1 VDVRWI
7 PGQPGE
13 GQIADRRPGLH
24 GIIEADVCVRNLPFV
39 LLAVLAAACSGGIQQ
54 GAEVVESVHV
64 SPSMTTTLSPLPSA
78 APAPSPSATSSS
90 EPDRKP
96 PIVVKQPLADAEAL
110 SPVVVSGT
118 ANVPS
123 GTVAVRVLDAEGTEL
138 AAMSVDVSC
147 GTACRGT
154 FRAELAFFAQVE
166 QSGMIEVSEPM
177 PNGTQEHVVSVSVVL
192 VPGV

>member
-1 VDVRWI
+1 MADGYRAD
-7 PGQPGE
+7 PGRIRSPR
-13 GQIADRRPGLH
+13 RRPGLR
-24 GIIEADVCVRNLPFV
+24 GIIEAGVRVSNLPLV
-39 LLAVLAAACSGGIQQ
+39 LLVVLAAACSSGIQQ
-54 GAEVVESVHV
+54 GAEVVGSLTA
-64 SPSMTTTLSPLPSA
+64 SPSTRATPSPPA

-90 EPDRKP
+90 EPDLKP
-96 PIVVKQPLADAEAL
+96 PIVVKQPAADAEAL

-147 GTACRGT
+147 GVACRGT

-166 QSGMIEVSEPM
+166 QSGTIEVSEPM
-177 PNGTQEHVVSVSVVL
+177 PSGTQEHVVSVPVVL

>member
-1 VDVRWI
+1 MRVRT
-7 PGQPGE
+7 
-13 GQIADRRPGLH
+13 
-24 GIIEADVCVRNLPFV
+24 LPLV
-39 LLAVLAAACSGGIQQ
+39 LLVVLAAACSGGIQQ
-54 GAEVVESVHV
+54 SAEVVGSLTA
-64 SPSMTTTLSPLPSA
+64 SPSTMPSPSTTVT
-78 APAPSPSATSSS
+78 PAPSPSATSST

-96 PIVVKQPLADAEAL
+96 PIVVKQPSADAEAL

-147 GTACRGT
+147 GAACRGT

-166 QSGMIEVSEPM
+166 QSGTIEVWEPM
-177 PNGTQEHVVSVSVVL
+177 PNGTQEHVVSVPVVL